1 MHRLNWVVP
10 REKRSSSHGTSSLFV
25 FFKEFFMK
33 RVYNFNA
40 GPSPMPLE
48 VLEAMKNDLTDFK
61 GTGMGITEI
70 SHRSKE
76 FQDMLD
82 ETKALLRELMHL
94 DDDYEIVFIQGGG
107 TMQFLMT
114 AYNFLHTRA
123 AYADTGVWAHKARNS
138 SAFFGEAY
146 DANSA
151 ADRNYSYIPDTYEV
165 KPGTDYLYLCA
176 NNTIYGTEYWKFPK
190 VNVPLICDM
199 SSDILSRDID
209 FGQFDM
215 IWAGIQKNLG
225 AAGVA
230 LAILKRSLLATARTD
245 IPEFLQYQT
254 FVKKDSTFNTPP
266 VFCIYS
272 LNRMLHWIKNMGGLP
287 AIEERNKVKAR
298 LIYDVIDTSDGFYKG
313 HAEKEARSR
322 MNVTFNL
329 ANAEMEADFAAKA
342 KANDFIG
349 VKGHR
354 LVGGLR
360 VSLYNAVT
368 PEAAEALAD
377 FMKEYMRVNG

>member
-138 SAFFGEAY
+138 AAFFGEAY

-209 FGQFDM
+209 FSQFDM

-272 LNRMLHWIKNMGGLP
+272 LNLMLHWIKNMGGLP

-368 PEAAEALAD
+368 PEAAEALSD

>member
-25 FFKEFFMK
+25 FFKEFSMK

-138 SAFFGEAY
+138 AAFFGEAY

-230 LAILKRSLLATARTD
+230 LAILKKSLLATARTD

-272 LNRMLHWIKNMGGLP
+272 LNSMLHWIKNMGGLP

-329 ANAEMEADFAAKA
+329 ANAEMETDFAAKA

-368 PEAAEALAD
+368 PEAAEALSD

>member
-1 MHRLNWVVP
+1 
-10 REKRSSSHGTSSLFV
+10 
-25 FFKEFFMK
+25 MK

-138 SAFFGEAY
+138 AAFFGEAY

-176 NNTIYGTEYWKFPK
+176 NNTIYGTEWQYVPETGR
-190 VNVPLICDM
+190 VPLACDM
-199 SSDILSRDID
+199 SSDILSRPVDVSKYGVI
-209 FGQFDM
+209 F
-215 IWAGIQKNLG
+215 AGAQKNM
-225 AAGVA
+225 APAGLTVA
-230 LAILKRSLLATARTD
+230 IVDRSLAGHELPITP
-245 IPEFLQYQT
+245 IMYSYQRMID
-254 FVKKDSTFNTPP
+254 KDSMYNTPP
-266 VFCIYS
+266 CWNIYI
-272 LNRMLHWIKNMGGLP
+272 LGLVLAWLERQGGVEGMQRLKH
-287 AIEERNKVKAR
+287 ARAAKV
-298 LIYDVIDTSDGFYKG
+298 YDFLDNSALFHACAQPGSRSD
-313 HAEKEARSR
+313 
-322 MNVTFNL
+322 MNVTFRTGDDALDKEFISGAAARGLLNL
-329 ANAEMEADFAAKA
+329 
-342 KANDFIG
+342 
-349 VKGHR
+349 KGHR
-354 LVGGLR
+354 IAGGMR
-360 VSLYNAVT
+360 ASLYNAMPMAGVD
-368 PEAAEALAD
+368 ALVD
-377 FMKEYMRVNG
+377 YLKQFEVEHHV

>member
-1 MHRLNWVVP
+1 
-10 REKRSSSHGTSSLFV
+10 
-25 FFKEFFMK
+25 MK

-138 SAFFGEAY
+138 AAFFGEAY

-209 FGQFDM
+209 FSQFDM

-230 LAILKRSLLATARTD
+230 LAILKKSLLATARTD

-272 LNRMLHWIKNMGGLP
+272 LNLMLHWIKNMGGLP

-368 PEAAEALAD
+368 PEAAEALSD

>member
-1 MHRLNWVVP
+1 
-10 REKRSSSHGTSSLFV
+10 
-25 FFKEFFMK
+25 MK

-138 SAFFGEAY
+138 AAFFGEAY

-230 LAILKRSLLATARTD
+230 LAIPPRHGTDGYTGISSVSDLRQEGLDLQYTAGLLHLLAEPHAPLDQKYGR
-245 IPEFLQYQT
+245 PSCHRR
-254 FVKKDSTFNTPP
+254 KKQ
-266 VFCIYS
+266 
-272 LNRMLHWIKNMGGLP
+272 GQGP
-287 AIEERNKVKAR
+287 AH
-298 LIYDVIDTSDGFYKG
+298 L
-313 HAEKEARSR
+313 
-322 MNVTFNL
+322 
-329 ANAEMEADFAAKA
+329 
-342 KANDFIG
+342 
-349 VKGHR
+349 
-354 LVGGLR
+354 
-360 VSLYNAVT
+360 
-368 PEAAEALAD
+368 
-377 FMKEYMRVNG
+377 

>member
-1 MHRLNWVVP
+1 
-10 REKRSSSHGTSSLFV
+10 
-25 FFKEFFMK
+25 MK

-123 AYADTGVWAHKARNS
+123 AYADTGVWAHKARNAA
-138 SAFFGEAY
+138 AFFGEAY

-272 LNRMLHWIKNMGGLP
+272 LNRMLRWIKNMGGLP

>member
-1 MHRLNWVVP
+1 
-10 REKRSSSHGTSSLFV
+10 
-25 FFKEFFMK
+25 MK

-48 VLEAMKNDLTDFK
+48 VLEAMKEDLTNFK
-61 GTGMGITEI
+61 NTGMGITEI

-94 DDDYEIVFIQGGG
+94 DDAYDIVFIQGGG

-114 AYNFLHTRA
+114 ACNFLHSRA
-123 AYADTGVWAHKARNS
+123 AYADTGVWAHKARNAA
-138 SAFFGEAY
+138 AFFGEAY

-151 ADRNYSYIPDTYEV
+151 ADRNYSYIPDTYDIR
-165 KPGTDYLYLCA
+165 PGTDYLYLCA
-176 NNTIYGTEYWKFPK
+176 NNTIYGTEYWNFPK
-190 VNVPLICDM
+190 VDVPMICDM
-199 SSDILSRDID
+199 SSDILSRNLD
-209 FGQFDM
+209 FNQFDL

-230 LAILKRSLLATARTD
+230 LAIIKKDLLSKARTD
-245 IPEFLQYQT
+245 IPEYLQYQT
-254 FVKKDSTFNTPP
+254 FVKKDSTYNTPP
-266 VFCIYS
+266 VFSIYT
-272 LNRMLHWIKNMGGLP
+272 LNRMLHWIKNMGGLT
-287 AIEERNKVKAR
+287 AIEERNKVKAK
-298 LIYDVIDTSDGFYKG
+298 LIYDVIDNSDGFYIG

-329 ANAEMEADFAAKA
+329 ANTDMEKDFVEQA

-354 LVGGLR
+354 LVSGLR

-368 PEAAEALAD
+368 PEAAEALSQ
-377 FMKEYMRVNG
+377 FMKEYMRVKG

>member
-25 FFKEFFMK
+25 FSKEFAMK

-94 DDDYEIVFIQGGG
+94 NDDYEIVFIQGGG

-138 SAFFGEAY
+138 AAFFGEAY

-151 ADRNYSYIPDTYEV
+151 ADRNYSYIPDTY
-165 KPGTDYLYLCA
+165 
-176 NNTIYGTEYWKFPK
+176 
-190 VNVPLICDM
+190 
-199 SSDILSRDID
+199 
-209 FGQFDM
+209 
-215 IWAGIQKNLG
+215 
-225 AAGVA
+225 
-230 LAILKRSLLATARTD
+230 
-245 IPEFLQYQT
+245 
-254 FVKKDSTFNTPP
+254 
-266 VFCIYS
+266 
-272 LNRMLHWIKNMGGLP
+272 
-287 AIEERNKVKAR
+287 
-298 LIYDVIDTSDGFYKG
+298 
-313 HAEKEARSR
+313 
-322 MNVTFNL
+322 
-329 ANAEMEADFAAKA
+329 
-342 KANDFIG
+342 
-349 VKGHR
+349 
-354 LVGGLR
+354 
-360 VSLYNAVT
+360 
-368 PEAAEALAD
+368 
-377 FMKEYMRVNG
+377 

>member
-1 MHRLNWVVP
+1 
-10 REKRSSSHGTSSLFV
+10 
-25 FFKEFFMK
+25 MK

-138 SAFFGEAY
+138 AAFFGEAY

-209 FGQFDM
+209 FSRFDM

-230 LAILKRSLLATARTD
+230 LAILKKSLLATARTD

-272 LNRMLHWIKNMGGLP
+272 LNRMLRWIKNMGGLP

-298 LIYDVIDTSDGFYKG
+298 LIYDVIDESDGFYKG

>member
-1 MHRLNWVVP
+1 
-10 REKRSSSHGTSSLFV
+10 
-25 FFKEFFMK
+25 MK

-107 TMQFLMT
+107 TMQFLMA

-138 SAFFGEAY
+138 AAFFGEAY

-190 VNVPLICDM
+190 VN
-199 SSDILSRDID
+199 
-209 FGQFDM
+209 
-215 IWAGIQKNLG
+215 G
-225 AAGVA
+225 AA
-230 LAILKRSLLATARTD
+230 
-245 IPEFLQYQT
+245 
-254 FVKKDSTFNTPP
+254 VKCGP
-266 VFCIYS
+266 IWQ
-272 LNRMLHWIKNMGGLP
+272 WIF
-287 AIEERNKVKAR
+287 
-298 LIYDVIDTSDGFYKG
+298 T
-313 HAEKEARSR
+313 
-322 MNVTFNL
+322 
-329 ANAEMEADFAAKA
+329 
-342 KANDFIG
+342 
-349 VKGHR
+349 
-354 LVGGLR
+354 
-360 VSLYNAVT
+360 
-368 PEAAEALAD
+368 
-377 FMKEYMRVNG
+377 

>member
-25 FFKEFFMK
+25 FFKEFSMK

-138 SAFFGEAY
+138 AAFFGEAY

-287 AIEERNKVKAR
+287 VIEERNKVKAR

-329 ANAEMEADFAAKA
+329 ANAEMEADFVAKA

-368 PEAAEALAD
+368 PEAAEALSD

>member
-1 MHRLNWVVP
+1 
-10 REKRSSSHGTSSLFV
+10 
-25 FFKEFFMK
+25 MK

-94 DDDYEIVFIQGGG
+94 NDDYEIVFIQGGG

-138 SAFFGEAY
+138 AAFFGEAY

-151 ADRNYSYIPDTYEV
+151 ADRNYSYIPDTYDV

-199 SSDILSRDID
+199 SSDILSRVID

-230 LAILKRSLLATARTD
+230 LAILKKSLLATARTD

-272 LNRMLHWIKNMGGLP
+272 LNRMLHWIKNMDGLP

-313 HAEKEARSR
+313 HAEKDARSR

-329 ANAEMEADFAAKA
+329 ANAEMEKDFVAKA
-342 KANDFIG
+342 KENDFIG

>member
-1 MHRLNWVVP
+1 
-10 REKRSSSHGTSSLFV
+10 
-25 FFKEFFMK
+25 MK

-138 SAFFGEAY
+138 AAFFGEAY

-209 FGQFDM
+209 FSQFDM

-230 LAILKRSLLATARTD
+230 LAILKKSLLATARTD

-272 LNRMLHWIKNMGGLP
+272 LNRMLHWIKNMGGLS

-298 LIYDVIDTSDGFYKG
+298 LIYDMIDTSDGFYKG

>member
-25 FFKEFFMK
+25 FFKEFAMK

-138 SAFFGEAY
+138 AAFFGEAY

-209 FGQFDM
+209 FSQFDM

-272 LNRMLHWIKNMGGLP
+272 LNSMLHWIKNMGGLP

-298 LIYDVIDTSDGFYKG
+298 LIYDVIDKSDGFYKG

-329 ANAEMEADFAAKA
+329 ANAEMEADFVAKA

>member
-25 FFKEFFMK
+25 FSKEFAMK

-138 SAFFGEAY
+138 AAFFGEAY

-272 LNRMLHWIKNMGGLP
+272 LNRMLHCIKNMGGLP

-329 ANAEMEADFAAKA
+329 ANAEMEADFVAKA

-360 VSLYNAVT
+360 ISLYNAVT

>member
-1 MHRLNWVVP
+1 
-10 REKRSSSHGTSSLFV
+10 
-25 FFKEFFMK
+25 MK

-138 SAFFGEAY
+138 AAFFGEAY

-209 FGQFDM
+209 FSQFDM

-272 LNRMLHWIKNMGGLP
+272 LNLMLHWIKNMGGLP